1 MPQKLH
7 PNLILYY
14 FIESLR
20 KQHTSSEGGKEMT
33 TQPIL
38 LTEAEVELLRKEVGK
53 PSLMGKSI
61 EANRKEL
68 EAFMRLPLDVPGH
81 GEAGGYEHNR
91 HKQNYTYMNLAGRLF
106 LITQE
111 EKYAQFVKDLLA
123 IYAEKYLT
131 FDFHVQKNT
140 NPTGR
145 LFHQILNEHCWLMFT
160 SLAYSC
166 VASVMTEEERTAVV
180 ERIFEPML
188 DMFTVKYAHD
198 FDRIHNHG
206 IWAVAAVGICGLAI
220 GKPEYLEMSV
230 YGQDRDDTGGFLA
243 QISQLFAPSGY
254 YMEGPYYHR
263 YAIRPTCV
271 FAEVVHRHM
280 PEVDIYNY
288 KDKVI
293 GNTVQAMLATAYP
306 NGEFPAL
313 NDASRTMSITDMG
326 VQVAVSVYSK
336 HYGMDD
342 NILGMAKIQNAV
354 WMHPCGLEL
363 SQAYDKAIADREIGM
378 PFWPSVELNEG
389 PTGNNGA
396 QGFIRMQDKTGDV
409 SQLVMNYG
417 QHGMGH
423 GNFDTLGITF
433 FNRGQEVLR
442 EYGFC
447 RWVNVEP
454 KFGGRYLDEN
464 KSYARQTIA
473 HNAVTIDEQC
483 QNGFDVDRA
492 DSVHG
497 LPHFFKVEGTEIN
510 GMSAFAND
518 HYPNTDMQRSVFM
531 LNLDE
536 LEAPL
541 LLDLYRIEGEGEHQY
556 DYSHQYDGQIVR
568 TNFDYQSFGALNTL
582 GDDFGYQ
589 HLWKVASGKTQD
601 IALVSWL
608 QNNTYYTWLG
618 TSSSAKQNGD
628 NEVIFTRTG
637 ANDPSFNL
645 RSEPAFILRSK
656 GESTLFASVLET
668 HGYFNEEFEQS
679 VNARGQVKDIR
690 VVGYNAVGSIVEI
703 TTEKSLVT
711 VMISNVLGADDQ
723 TPHQVE
729 MNGKTYSWNGF
740 YSLEVN
746 AFGQEK

>member
-1 MPQKLH
+1 
-7 PNLILYY
+7 
-14 FIESLR
+14 
-20 KQHTSSEGGKEMT
+20 MT

-166 VASVMTEEERTAVV
+166 VASVMTAEERTAVV

-541 LLDLYRIEGEGEHQY
+541 LLDLYRIEGEGGHQY

-568 TNFDYQSFGALNTL
+568 TNFDYQSFGELSTL

-589 HLWKVASGKTQD
+589 HLWKVASGKVQD
-601 IALVSWL
+601 TALVSWL

-746 AFGQEK
+746 VFGQEK

>member
-1 MPQKLH
+1 
-7 PNLILYY
+7 
-14 FIESLR
+14 
-20 KQHTSSEGGKEMT
+20 MT

-473 HNAVTIDEQC
+473 HNVVTIDEQC

-568 TNFDYQSFGALNTL
+568 TNFDYQSFGELSTL

-589 HLWKVASGKTQD
+589 HLWKVASGKVQD
-601 IALVSWL
+601 TALVSWL

-711 VMISNVLGADDQ
+711 VMISNVLRADDQ

-729 MNGKTYSWNGF
+729 LNGKTYSWNGF

-746 AFGQEK
+746 ALGQEK

>member
-1 MPQKLH
+1 
-7 PNLILYY
+7 
-14 FIESLR
+14 
-20 KQHTSSEGGKEMT
+20 MT

-166 VASVMTEEERTAVV
+166 VASVMTEEERKVVV

-568 TNFDYQSFGALNTL
+568 TNFDYQSFGELSTL

-589 HLWKVASGKTQD
+589 HLWKVASGKVQD
-601 IALVSWL
+601 TALVSWL

-729 MNGKTYSWNGF
+729 LNGKTYIWNGF

>member
-1 MPQKLH
+1 
-7 PNLILYY
+7 
-14 FIESLR
+14 
-20 KQHTSSEGGKEMT
+20 MT

-396 QGFIRMQDKTGDV
+396 QGFIRVQDKTGDV

-589 HLWKVASGKTQD
+589 HLWKVASGKVQD
-601 IALVSWL
+601 TALVSWL

>member
-1 MPQKLH
+1 
-7 PNLILYY
+7 
-14 FIESLR
+14 
-20 KQHTSSEGGKEMT
+20 MT
-33 TQPIL
+33 TKPVL
-38 LTEAEVELLRKEVGK
+38 LTEAEIEQLHLEVGRS
-53 PSLMGKSI
+53 SLMGKTI
-61 EANRKEL
+61 AANAKDL
-68 EAFMRLPLDVPGH
+68 EAFMRLPIDVPGH

-91 HKQNYTYMNLAGRLF
+91 HKQNYTYMNLAGRMF
-106 LITQE
+106 LITKEQ
-111 EKYAQFVKDLLA
+111 KYADFVTELLEE
-123 IYAEKYLT
+123 YADKYLT
-131 FDFHVQKNT
+131 FDYHVQKNT

-145 LFHQILNEHCWLMFT
+145 LFHQILNEHCWLMFS

-166 VASVMTEEERTAVV
+166 VASTLTQEQRDNIES
-180 ERIFEPML
+180 RIFEPML
-188 DMFTVKYAHD
+188 EMFTVKYAHD

-206 IWAVAAVGICGLAI
+206 IWAVAAVGICGLAL
-220 GKPEYLEMSV
+220 GKREYLEMSV
-230 YGQDRDDTGGFLA
+230 YGIDRNDTGGFLA
-243 QISQLFAPSGY
+243 QVSQLFAPSGY

-271 FAEVVHRHM
+271 FAEVIHRHM

-288 KDKVI
+288 KGGVI

-313 NDASRTMSITDMG
+313 NDASRTMGITDMG

-336 HYGMDD
+336 HYSSENGVDQ
-342 NILGMAKIQNAV
+342 NILGMAKIQDAV

-363 SQAYDKAIADREIGM
+363 SKAYEAASAEKEIGM

-389 PTGNNGA
+389 PQGHNGA
-396 QGFIRMQDKTGDV
+396 QGFIRMQDKKGDV

-423 GNFDTLGITF
+423 GNFDTLGISF

-473 HNAVTIDEQC
+473 HNAVTIDEKC
-483 QNGFDVDRA
+483 QNNFDVERA
-492 DSVHG
+492 DAVHG
-497 LPHFFKVEGTEIN
+497 LPHFFKVEDEQIN

-518 HYPNTDMQRSVFM
+518 HYQGFDMQRSVFM
-531 LNLDE
+531 LNLEE
-536 LEAPL
+536 LESPL
-541 LLDLYRIEGEGEHQY
+541 LLDLYRLDSEKGGEGEHQY
-556 DYSHQYDGQIVR
+556 DYSHQYQGQIVR
-568 TNFDYQSFGALNTL
+568 TNFEYQANKELNTL

-589 HLWKVASGKTQD
+589 HLWNVASGEVKGTA
-601 IALVSWL
+601 IVSWL

-618 TSSSAKQNGD
+618 ATSND
-628 NEVIFTRTG
+628 NAEVIFTRTG

-656 GESTLFASVLET
+656 GETTLFASVVET

-679 VNARGQVKDIR
+679 VNARGVVKDIK
-690 VVGYNAVGSIVEI
+690 VVAHTNIGSVIEI
-703 TTEKSLVT
+703 TTEKSNVT
-711 VMISNVLGADDQ
+711 VMISNQLGATDN
-723 TPHQVE
+723 TEHKVE
-729 MNGKTYSWNGF
+729 LNGKVYSWNGF
-740 YSLEVN
+740 YSVETTLQETN
-746 AFGQEK
+746 SEELSTAGQGK

>member
-1 MPQKLH
+1 
-7 PNLILYY
+7 
-14 FIESLR
+14 
-20 KQHTSSEGGKEMT
+20 MT

-396 QGFIRMQDKTGDV
+396 QGFIRMQDKIGDV

-531 LNLDE
+531 LSLDE

-568 TNFDYQSFGALNTL
+568 TNFDYQSFGELSTL

-589 HLWKVASGKTQD
+589 HLWKVASGKVQD
-601 IALVSWL
+601 TALVSWL

-656 GESTLFASVLET
+656 GESTLFVSVLET

>member
-1 MPQKLH
+1 
-7 PNLILYY
+7 
-14 FIESLR
+14 
-20 KQHTSSEGGKEMT
+20 MT

-336 HYGMDD
+336 HYGLDD

-363 SQAYDKAIADREIGM
+363 SQAYDKAVADREIGM

-541 LLDLYRIEGEGEHQY
+541 LLDLYRIEGEGGHQY

-568 TNFDYQSFGALNTL
+568 TNFDYQTFGELSTL

-589 HLWKVASGKTQD
+589 HLWKVASGKVQD
-601 IALVSWL
+601 TALVSWL

-618 TSSSAKQNGD
+618 TSSSTKQNGD

-729 MNGKTYSWNGF
+729 LNGKTYSWNGF

>member
-1 MPQKLH
+1 
-7 PNLILYY
+7 
-14 FIESLR
+14 
-20 KQHTSSEGGKEMT
+20 MT

-91 HKQNYTYMNLAGRLF
+91 HKQNYTYMNLASRLF

-220 GKPEYLEMSV
+220 DKPEYLEISV

-568 TNFDYQSFGALNTL
+568 TNFDYQSFGELNTL

-589 HLWKVASGKTQD
+589 HLWKVASGKVQD
-601 IALVSWL
+601 TALVSWL

-679 VNARGQVKDIR
+679 VNARGQLKDIR
-690 VVGYNAVGSIVEI
+690 VVGYNAVGSIIEI

-729 MNGKTYSWNGF
+729 LNGKTYSWNGF
-740 YSLEVN
+740 YSLEVTELKSN

>member
-1 MPQKLH
+1 
-7 PNLILYY
+7 
-14 FIESLR
+14 
-20 KQHTSSEGGKEMT
+20 MT

-336 HYGMDD
+336 HYGLDD

-363 SQAYDKAIADREIGM
+363 SQAYDKAIADREIGI

-568 TNFDYQSFGALNTL
+568 TNFDYQSFGELNTL
-582 GDDFGYQ
+582 GDNFGYQ
-589 HLWKVASGKTQD
+589 HLWKVASGKVQD
-601 IALVSWL
+601 MALVSWL
-608 QNNTYYTWLG
+608 QNSTYYTWLG

-729 MNGKTYSWNGF
+729 LNGKTYSWNGF

>member
-1 MPQKLH
+1 
-7 PNLILYY
+7 
-14 FIESLR
+14 
-20 KQHTSSEGGKEMT
+20 MT

-336 HYGMDD
+336 HYGLDD

-363 SQAYDKAIADREIGM
+363 SQAYDKAIADREIGI

-568 TNFDYQSFGALNTL
+568 TNFDYQSFGELNTL

-589 HLWKVASGKTQD
+589 HLWKVASGKVQD
-601 IALVSWL
+601 TALVSWL

>member
-1 MPQKLH
+1 M
-7 PNLILYY
+7 
-14 FIESLR
+14 ESLR

-220 GKPEYLEMSV
+220 GKREYMDMSV
-230 YGQDRDDTGGFLA
+230 YGLDRNDTGGFLA

-288 KDKVI
+288 KGKVI

-336 HYGMDD
+336 HYGLDD

-363 SQAYDKAIADREIGM
+363 SQAYDKATADREIGM

-389 PTGNNGA
+389 PEGNNGA
-396 QGFIRMQDKTGDV
+396 QGFIRMQDKSGDV

-423 GNFDTLGITF
+423 GNFDTLGISF

-541 LLDLYRIEGEGEHQY
+541 LLDLYRIEGEGEGEHQY

-568 TNFDYQSFGALNTL
+568 TNFDYQSFGELNTL
-582 GDDFGYQ
+582 GDNFGYQ
-589 HLWKVASGKTQD
+589 HLWKVASGKVQD
-601 IALVSWL
+601 TALVSWL

-711 VMISNVLGADDQ
+711 VMISNVLGADNQ

-729 MNGKTYSWNGF
+729 INGKTYSWNGF
-740 YSLEVN
+740 YSLEVTEVESN
-746 AFGQEK
+746 AFEQEK

>member
-1 MPQKLH
+1 
-7 PNLILYY
+7 
-14 FIESLR
+14 
-20 KQHTSSEGGKEMT
+20 MT

-166 VASVMTEEERTAVV
+166 VASVMTEEERTAAV

-541 LLDLYRIEGEGEHQY
+541 LLDLYRIEGEDEHQY

-568 TNFDYQSFGALNTL
+568 TNFDYQSFGELNTL

-589 HLWKVASGKTQD
+589 HLWKVASGKVQD
-601 IALVSWL
+601 TALVSWL

-690 VVGYNAVGSIVEI
+690 AVGYNAVGSIVEI

-729 MNGKTYSWNGF
+729 LNGKTYSWNGF

>member
-1 MPQKLH
+1 
-7 PNLILYY
+7 
-14 FIESLR
+14 
-20 KQHTSSEGGKEMT
+20 MT

-568 TNFDYQSFGALNTL
+568 TNFDYQSFGELSTL

-589 HLWKVASGKTQD
+589 HLWKVASGKVQD
-601 IALVSWL
+601 TALVSWL
-608 QNNTYYTWLG
+608 QNSTYYTWLG

-729 MNGKTYSWNGF
+729 LNGKTYSWNGF

>member
-1 MPQKLH
+1 
-7 PNLILYY
+7 
-14 FIESLR
+14 
-20 KQHTSSEGGKEMT
+20 MT

-536 LEAPL
+536 LKAPL

-568 TNFDYQSFGALNTL
+568 TNFDYQSFGELSTL

-589 HLWKVASGKTQD
+589 HLWKVASGKVQD
-601 IALVSWL
+601 TALVSWL

-690 VVGYNAVGSIVEI
+690 IVGYNAVGSIVEI
-703 TTEKSLVT
+703 TTEKSRVT

-729 MNGKTYSWNGF
+729 LNGKTYSWNGF

>member
-1 MPQKLH
+1 
-7 PNLILYY
+7 
-14 FIESLR
+14 
-20 KQHTSSEGGKEMT
+20 MT

-336 HYGMDD
+336 HYGLDD

-363 SQAYDKAIADREIGM
+363 SQAYDKAIADREIGI

-568 TNFDYQSFGALNTL
+568 TNFDYQSFGELNTL

-589 HLWKVASGKTQD
+589 HLWKVASGKVQD
-601 IALVSWL
+601 MALVSWL
-608 QNNTYYTWLG
+608 QNSTYYTWLG
-618 TSSSAKQNGD
+618 TSISAKQNGD

>member
-1 MPQKLH
+1 
-7 PNLILYY
+7 
-14 FIESLR
+14 
-20 KQHTSSEGGKEMT
+20 MT

-220 GKPEYLEMSV
+220 GKREYMDMSV
-230 YGQDRDDTGGFLA
+230 YGLDRNDTGGFLA

-288 KDKVI
+288 KGKVI

-336 HYGMDD
+336 HYGLDD

-363 SQAYDKAIADREIGM
+363 SQAYDKATADREIGM

-389 PTGNNGA
+389 PEGNNGA
-396 QGFIRMQDKTGDV
+396 QGFIRMQDKSGDV

-423 GNFDTLGITF
+423 GNFDTLGISF

-541 LLDLYRIEGEGEHQY
+541 LLDLYRIEGEGEGEHQY

-568 TNFDYQSFGALNTL
+568 TNFDYQSFGELNTL
-582 GDDFGYQ
+582 GDNFGYQ
-589 HLWKVASGKTQD
+589 HLWKVASGKVQD
-601 IALVSWL
+601 TALVSWL

-711 VMISNVLGADDQ
+711 VMISNVLGADNQ

-729 MNGKTYSWNGF
+729 INGKTYSWNGF
-740 YSLEVN
+740 YSLEVTEVESN
-746 AFGQEK
+746 AFEQEK

>member
-1 MPQKLH
+1 
-7 PNLILYY
+7 
-14 FIESLR
+14 
-20 KQHTSSEGGKEMT
+20 MT

-336 HYGMDD
+336 HYGLDD

-568 TNFDYQSFGALNTL
+568 TNFDYQSFGELNTL

-589 HLWKVASGKTQD
+589 HLWNVASGKVQD
-601 IALVSWL
+601 TALVSWL

-618 TSSSAKQNGD
+618 TSNSAKQNGD

-729 MNGKTYSWNGF
+729 LNGKTYSWNGF

>member
-1 MPQKLH
+1 
-7 PNLILYY
+7 
-14 FIESLR
+14 
-20 KQHTSSEGGKEMT
+20 MT

-306 NGEFPAL
+306 NGQFPAL

-336 HYGMDD
+336 HYGLDD

-363 SQAYDKAIADREIGM
+363 SQAYDKAIADREIGI

-568 TNFDYQSFGALNTL
+568 TNFDYQSFGELNTL

-589 HLWKVASGKTQD
+589 HLWKVASGKVQD
-601 IALVSWL
+601 MALVSWL
-608 QNNTYYTWLG
+608 QNSTYYTWLG

-690 VVGYNAVGSIVEI
+690 VVGYNAIGSIVEI

-729 MNGKTYSWNGF
+729 LNGKTYSWNGF

>member
-1 MPQKLH
+1 
-7 PNLILYY
+7 
-14 FIESLR
+14 
-20 KQHTSSEGGKEMT
+20 MT

-68 EAFMRLPLDVPGH
+68 EAFIRLPLDVPGH

-556 DYSHQYDGQIVR
+556 DYSHQYDGQVVR
-568 TNFDYQSFGALNTL
+568 TNFDYQSFGELNTL

-589 HLWKVASGKTQD
+589 HLWKVASGKVQD
-601 IALVSWL
+601 TALVSWL

-729 MNGKTYSWNGF
+729 LNGKTYSWNGF

>member
-1 MPQKLH
+1 M
-7 PNLILYY
+7 
-14 FIESLR
+14 ESLR

-336 HYGMDD
+336 HYGLDD

-363 SQAYDKAIADREIGM
+363 SQAYDKAIADREIGI

-389 PTGNNGA
+389 PIGNNGA

-568 TNFDYQSFGALNTL
+568 TNFDYQSFGELNTL

-589 HLWKVASGKTQD
+589 HLWKVASGKVQD
-601 IALVSWL
+601 MALVSWL
-608 QNNTYYTWLG
+608 QNSTYYTWLG

-711 VMISNVLGADDQ
+711 VMFSNVLGADDQ

>member
-1 MPQKLH
+1 
-7 PNLILYY
+7 
-14 FIESLR
+14 
-20 KQHTSSEGGKEMT
+20 MT

-166 VASVMTEEERTAVV
+166 VASVMTEEERIAVV

-568 TNFDYQSFGALNTL
+568 TNFDYQSFGELNTL

-589 HLWKVASGKTQD
+589 HLWKVASGKVQD
-601 IALVSWL
+601 TALVSWL

-618 TSSSAKQNGD
+618 TSSSAKAIVDENTRD

-729 MNGKTYSWNGF
+729 LNGKTYSWNGF

>member
-1 MPQKLH
+1 
-7 PNLILYY
+7 
-14 FIESLR
+14 
-20 KQHTSSEGGKEMT
+20 MT

-180 ERIFEPML
+180 KRIFEPML

-568 TNFDYQSFGALNTL
+568 TNFDYQSFGELSTL

-589 HLWKVASGKTQD
+589 HLWKVASGKVQD
-601 IALVSWL
+601 TALVSWL

-729 MNGKTYSWNGF
+729 LNGKTYSWNGF

>member
-1 MPQKLH
+1 
-7 PNLILYY
+7 
-14 FIESLR
+14 
-20 KQHTSSEGGKEMT
+20 MT
-33 TQPIL
+33 TKPVL
-38 LTEAEVELLRKEVGK
+38 LTEAEIEQLHLEVGRS
-53 PSLMGKSI
+53 SLMGKTI
-61 EANRKEL
+61 AANAKDL
-68 EAFMRLPLDVPGH
+68 EAFMRLPIDVPGH

-91 HKQNYTYMNLAGRLF
+91 HKQNYTYMNLAGRMF
-106 LITQE
+106 LITKEQ
-111 EKYAQFVKDLLA
+111 KYADFVTELLEE
-123 IYAEKYLT
+123 YADKYLT
-131 FDFHVQKNT
+131 FDYHVQKNT

-145 LFHQILNEHCWLMFT
+145 LFHQILNEHCWLMFS

-166 VASVMTEEERTAVV
+166 VASTLTQEQRDNIES
-180 ERIFEPML
+180 RIFEPML
-188 DMFTVKYAHD
+188 EMFTVKYAHD

-206 IWAVAAVGICGLAI
+206 IWAVAAVGICGLAL
-220 GKPEYLEMSV
+220 GKREYLEMSV
-230 YGQDRDDTGGFLA
+230 YGIDRNDTGGFLA
-243 QISQLFAPSGY
+243 QVSQLFAPSGY

-271 FAEVVHRHM
+271 FAEVIHRHM

-288 KDKVI
+288 KGGVI

-313 NDASRTMSITDMG
+313 NDASRTMGITDMG

-336 HYGMDD
+336 HYSSENGVDQ
-342 NILGMAKIQNAV
+342 NILGMAKIQDAV

-363 SQAYDKAIADREIGM
+363 SKAYEAASAEKEIGM

-389 PTGNNGA
+389 PQGHHGA
-396 QGFIRMQDKTGDV
+396 QGFIRMQDKKGDV

-423 GNFDTLGITF
+423 GNFDTLGISF

-473 HNAVTIDEQC
+473 HNAVTIDEKC
-483 QNGFDVDRA
+483 QNNFDVERA
-492 DSVHG
+492 DAVHG
-497 LPHFFKVEGTEIN
+497 LPHFFKVEDEQIN

-518 HYPNTDMQRSVFM
+518 HYEGFDMQRSVFM
-531 LNLDE
+531 LNLEE
-536 LEAPL
+536 LESPL
-541 LLDLYRIEGEGEHQY
+541 LLDLYRLDSEKGGEGEHQY
-556 DYSHQYDGQIVR
+556 DYSHQYQGQIVR
-568 TNFDYQSFGALNTL
+568 TNFEYQANKELNTL
-582 GDDFGYQ
+582 GEDFGYQ
-589 HLWKVASGKTQD
+589 HLWNVASGEVKGT
-601 IALVSWL
+601 ALVSWL

-618 TSSSAKQNGD
+618 ATSND
-628 NEVIFTRTG
+628 NAEVIFTRTG

-656 GESTLFASVLET
+656 GETTLFASVVET

-679 VNARGQVKDIR
+679 VNARGVVKDIK
-690 VVGYNAVGSIVEI
+690 VVAHTNIGSVVEI
-703 TTEKSLVT
+703 TTEKSNVT
-711 VMISNVLGADDQ
+711 VMISNQLGATDS
-723 TPHQVE
+723 TEHKVE
-729 MNGKTYSWNGF
+729 LNGKVYSWTGF
-740 YSLEVN
+740 YSVETTLNPEL
-746 AFGQEK
+746 AEQGK

>member
-1 MPQKLH
+1 
-7 PNLILYY
+7 
-14 FIESLR
+14 
-20 KQHTSSEGGKEMT
+20 MT
-33 TQPIL
+33 TKPVL
-38 LTEAEVELLRKEVGK
+38 LTEAEIEQLHLEVGRS
-53 PSLMGKSI
+53 SLMGKTI
-61 EANRKEL
+61 AANAKDL
-68 EAFMRLPLDVPGH
+68 EAFMRLPIDVPGH

-91 HKQNYTYMNLAGRLF
+91 HKQNYTYMNLAGRMF
-106 LITQE
+106 LITKEQ
-111 EKYAQFVKDLLA
+111 KYADFVTELLEV
-123 IYAEKYLT
+123 YADKYLT
-131 FDFHVQKNT
+131 FDYHVQKNT

-145 LFHQILNEHCWLMFT
+145 LFHQILNEHCWLMFS

-166 VASVMTEEERTAVV
+166 VASTLTQEQRDNIESRV
-180 ERIFEPML
+180 FEPML
-188 DMFTVKYAHD
+188 EMFTVKYAHD

-206 IWAVAAVGICGLAI
+206 IWAVAAVGICGLAL
-220 GKPEYLEMSV
+220 GKREYLEMSV
-230 YGQDRDDTGGFLA
+230 YGIDRNDTGGFLA

-254 YMEGPYYHR
+254 YIEGPYYHR

-271 FAEVVHRHM
+271 FAEVIHRHM

-288 KDKVI
+288 KGGVI
-293 GNTVQAMLATAYP
+293 GNTVQAMLTTAYP

-313 NDASRTMSITDMG
+313 NDSSRTMGITDMG

-336 HYGMDD
+336 HYSSENGVDQ
-342 NILGMAKIQNAV
+342 NILGMAKIQDAV
-354 WMHPCGLEL
+354 WMHACGLEL
-363 SQAYDKAIADREIGM
+363 SKAYEAASAEKEIGM

-389 PTGNNGA
+389 PQGHNGA
-396 QGFIRMQDKTGDV
+396 QGFIRMQDKKGDV

-423 GNFDTLGITF
+423 GNFDTLGISF

-473 HNAVTIDEQC
+473 HNAVTIDERC
-483 QNGFDVDRA
+483 QNNFDVERA

-497 LPHFFKVEGTEIN
+497 LPHFFKVEDEQIN

-518 HYPNTDMQRSVFM
+518 HYQGFDMQRSVFM
-531 LNLDE
+531 LNLE
-536 LEAPL
+536 EIESPL
-541 LLDLYRIEGEGEHQY
+541 LLDLYRLDSEKGGEGEHQY
-556 DYSHQYDGQIVR
+556 DYSHQYQGQIVR
-568 TNFDYQSFGALNTL
+568 TNFEYQANKELNTL

-589 HLWKVASGKTQD
+589 HLWNVASGEVKGT
-601 IALVSWL
+601 ALVSWL

-618 TSSSAKQNGD
+618 ATSND
-628 NEVIFTRTG
+628 NAEVIFTRTG

-656 GESTLFASVLET
+656 GETTLFASVVET

-679 VNARGQVKDIR
+679 VNARGVVKNIK
-690 VVGYNAVGSIVEI
+690 VVAHTNIGSVVEI
-703 TTEKSLVT
+703 TTEKSNVT
-711 VMISNVLGADDQ
+711 VMISNQLGATDS
-723 TPHQVE
+723 TEHKVE
-729 MNGKTYSWNGF
+729 LKGKVYSWTGF
-740 YSLEVN
+740 YSVETTLNPEL
-746 AFGQEK
+746 ASTAEQGK

>member
-1 MPQKLH
+1 
-7 PNLILYY
+7 
-14 FIESLR
+14 
-20 KQHTSSEGGKEMT
+20 MT

-336 HYGMDD
+336 HYGLDD

-363 SQAYDKAIADREIGM
+363 SQAYDKAIADREIGI

-483 QNGFDVDRA
+483 QSGFDVDRA

-568 TNFDYQSFGALNTL
+568 TNFDYQSFGELNTL

-589 HLWKVASGKTQD
+589 HLWKVASGKVQD
-601 IALVSWL
+601 MALVSWL
-608 QNNTYYTWLG
+608 QNSTYYTWLG

-656 GESTLFASVLET
+656 GESTLFASMLET

>member
-1 MPQKLH
+1 
-7 PNLILYY
+7 
-14 FIESLR
+14 
-20 KQHTSSEGGKEMT
+20 MT

-293 GNTVQAMLATAYP
+293 GNTVKSMLATAYP

-568 TNFDYQSFGALNTL
+568 TNFDYQSFGELNTL

-589 HLWKVASGKTQD
+589 HLWKVASGKVQD
-601 IALVSWL
+601 TALVSWL

-690 VVGYNAVGSIVEI
+690 AVGYNAVGSIVEI

-723 TPHQVE
+723 TPHQLE
-729 MNGKTYSWNGF
+729 LNGKTYSWNGF

>member
-1 MPQKLH
+1 
-7 PNLILYY
+7 LYY

-541 LLDLYRIEGEGEHQY
+541 LLDLYRIEGEDEHQY

-568 TNFDYQSFGALNTL
+568 TNFDYQSFGELNTL

-589 HLWKVASGKTQD
+589 HLWKVASGKVQD
-601 IALVSWL
+601 TALVSWL

-618 TSSSAKQNGD
+618 TSSSTKQNGD

-729 MNGKTYSWNGF
+729 LNGKTYSWNGF

>member
-1 MPQKLH
+1 
-7 PNLILYY
+7 
-14 FIESLR
+14 
-20 KQHTSSEGGKEMT
+20 MT

-68 EAFMRLPLDVPGH
+68 EAFMRLHLDVPGH

-336 HYGMDD
+336 HYGLDD

-363 SQAYDKAIADREIGM
+363 SQAYDKAIADREIGI

-589 HLWKVASGKTQD
+589 HLWKVASGKVQD
-601 IALVSWL
+601 MALVSWL
-608 QNNTYYTWLG
+608 QNSTYYTWLG

>member
-1 MPQKLH
+1 
-7 PNLILYY
+7 
-14 FIESLR
+14 
-20 KQHTSSEGGKEMT
+20 MT

-61 EANRKEL
+61 EANRKDL

-111 EKYAQFVKDLLA
+111 EKYAQFVKNLLA

-166 VASVMTEEERTAVV
+166 VASVMTKEERTAVV

-336 HYGMDD
+336 HYGLDD

-363 SQAYDKAIADREIGM
+363 SQAYDKATADREIGM

-568 TNFDYQSFGALNTL
+568 TNFDYQSFGELSTL

-589 HLWKVASGKTQD
+589 HLWKVASGKVQD
-601 IALVSWL
+601 TALVSWL

-656 GESTLFASVLET
+656 SESTLFASVLET

-729 MNGKTYSWNGF
+729 LNGKTYSWNGF

-746 AFGQEK
+746 VFGQEK

>member
-1 MPQKLH
+1 
-7 PNLILYY
+7 
-14 FIESLR
+14 
-20 KQHTSSEGGKEMT
+20 MT

-288 KDKVI
+288 KNKVI

-336 HYGMDD
+336 HYGLDD

-497 LPHFFKVEGTEIN
+497 LPHFFKVEGTGIN

-531 LNLDE
+531 LSLDE

-568 TNFDYQSFGALNTL
+568 TNFDYQSFGELSTL

-589 HLWKVASGKTQD
+589 HLWKVASGKVQD
-601 IALVSWL
+601 TALVSWL

-729 MNGKTYSWNGF
+729 LNGKTYSWNGF

>member
-1 MPQKLH
+1 
-7 PNLILYY
+7 
-14 FIESLR
+14 
-20 KQHTSSEGGKEMT
+20 MT
-33 TQPIL
+33 TKPVL
-38 LTEAEVELLRKEVGK
+38 LTEAEIEQLHLEVGRS
-53 PSLMGKSI
+53 SLMGKTI
-61 EANRKEL
+61 AANAKDL
-68 EAFMRLPLDVPGH
+68 EAFMRLPIDVPGH

-91 HKQNYTYMNLAGRLF
+91 HKQNYTYMNLAGRMF
-106 LITQE
+106 LITKEQ
-111 EKYAQFVKDLLA
+111 KYADFVTELLEE
-123 IYAEKYLT
+123 YADKYLT
-131 FDFHVQKNT
+131 FDYHVQKNT

-145 LFHQILNEHCWLMFT
+145 LFHQILNEHCWLMFS

-166 VASVMTEEERTAVV
+166 VASALTQDQRDNIES
-180 ERIFEPML
+180 RIFEPML
-188 DMFTVKYAHD
+188 EMFTVKYAHD

-206 IWAVAAVGICGLAI
+206 IWAVAAVGICGLAL
-220 GKPEYLEMSV
+220 GKREYLEMSV
-230 YGQDRDDTGGFLA
+230 YGIDRNDTGGFLA
-243 QISQLFAPSGY
+243 QVSQLFAPSGY

-271 FAEVVHRHM
+271 FAEVIHRHM

-288 KDKVI
+288 KGGVI

-313 NDASRTMSITDMG
+313 NDASRTMGITDMG
-326 VQVAVSVYSK
+326 VQVAVSVYSQ
-336 HYGMDD
+336 HYSSENGVDQ
-342 NILGMAKIQNAV
+342 NILGMAKIQDAV

-363 SQAYDKAIADREIGM
+363 SKAYEAASAEKEIGM

-389 PTGNNGA
+389 PQGHNGA
-396 QGFIRMQDKTGDV
+396 QGFIRMQDKKGDV

-423 GNFDTLGITF
+423 GNFDTLGISF

-473 HNAVTIDEQC
+473 HNAVTIDEKC
-483 QNGFDVDRA
+483 QNNFDVERA
-492 DSVHG
+492 DAVHG
-497 LPHFFKVEGTEIN
+497 LPHFFKVEDEQIN

-518 HYPNTDMQRSVFM
+518 HYQGFDMQRSVFM
-531 LNLDE
+531 LNLEE
-536 LEAPL
+536 LESPL
-541 LLDLYRIEGEGEHQY
+541 LLDIYRLDSEKGGEGEHQY
-556 DYSHQYDGQIVR
+556 DYSHQYQGQIVR
-568 TNFDYQSFGALNTL
+568 TNFEYQANKELDTL

-589 HLWKVASGKTQD
+589 HLWNVASGEVKGTA
-601 IALVSWL
+601 IVSWL

-618 TSSSAKQNGD
+618 ATSND
-628 NEVIFTRTG
+628 NAEVIFTRTG

-656 GESTLFASVLET
+656 GETTLFASVVET

-679 VNARGQVKDIR
+679 VNARGVVKDIK
-690 VVGYNAVGSIVEI
+690 VVAHTNIGSVVEI
-703 TTEKSLVT
+703 TTEKSNVT
-711 VMISNVLGADDQ
+711 VMISNQLGATDN
-723 TPHQVE
+723 TEHKVE
-729 MNGKTYSWNGF
+729 LNGKVYSWKGF
-740 YSLEVN
+740 YSVETTL
-746 AFGQEK
+746 QETNSEKLSTAEQGK

>member
-1 MPQKLH
+1 
-7 PNLILYY
+7 
-14 FIESLR
+14 
-20 KQHTSSEGGKEMT
+20 MT

-336 HYGMDD
+336 HYGLDD
-342 NILGMAKIQNAV
+342 NILGMAKIQNVV

-497 LPHFFKVEGTEIN
+497 LPHFFKVEGTQIN

-568 TNFDYQSFGALNTL
+568 TNFDYQSFGELNTL

-589 HLWKVASGKTQD
+589 HLWKVASGKVQD
-601 IALVSWL
+601 MALVSWL
-608 QNNTYYTWLG
+608 QNSTYYTWLG

-637 ANDPSFNL
+637 ANDLSFNL

-679 VNARGQVKDIR
+679 VNARGQVQDIR